1 MKFVKVAIAMV
12 AVVAMLGLAQSSTSA
27 HADRVY
33 QGDDY
38 ATVSDD
44 HRFGRVCDEESDG
57 HAVWG
62 IWYLDAGGNYAA
74 RDAGNDGV
82 CTDTERFAGD
92 AWKFTVCQEGDR
104 FGEFTYCQT
113 ERT

>member
-27 HADRVY
+27 HVDTVY

-38 ATVSDD
+38 ATVSDT
-44 HRFGRVCDEESDG
+44 HRYGRVCDEESDG

-62 IWYLDAGGNYAA
+62 IWYLDTGKEYAA
-74 RDAGNDGV
+74 RDGGNDGV
-82 CTDTERFAGD
+82 CTDTERLAGEAYSFA
-92 AWKFTVCQEGDR
+92 VCQEGDR
-104 FGEFTYCQT
+104 CGEFKYCQT

>member
-1 MKFVKVAIAMV
+1 MRFLKVAIAMV
-12 AVVAMLGLAQSSTSA
+12 AVVAMLALAHGSTSA

-44 HRFGRVCDEESDG
+44 HRYGRVCDEESDG

-62 IWYLDAGGNYAA
+62 IWYLDTGEKYAA
-74 RDAGNDGV
+74 RDSSGNDGV
-82 CTDTERFAGD
+82 CTDTERFAGE
-92 AWKFTVCQEGDR
+92 AVQVHSLSRGR
-104 FGEFTYCQT
+104 
-113 ERT
+113 